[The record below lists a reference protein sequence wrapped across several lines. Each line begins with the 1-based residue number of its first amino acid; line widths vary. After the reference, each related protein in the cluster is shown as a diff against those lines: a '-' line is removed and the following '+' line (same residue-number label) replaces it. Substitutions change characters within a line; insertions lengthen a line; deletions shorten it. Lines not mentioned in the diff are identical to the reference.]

1 MTLPSQPETEKSASA
16 PRQLWRERETSLL
29 IHLWEDHLA
38 DLRRQKRNGGVHEEI
53 ARGLCEARY
62 IWTRAQVQNKIE
74 NLGQTYRSAGRGAPN
89 DTLIITALFFIF
101 LSHSPFHKTFRSWLR
116 RTTGSGAIT
125 WEYFWRIHQFLGSLP
140 ANDPSSAQ
148 ESAIVEEIILRMEHG
163 ETTKTATTTSQME
176 ESLPCDDPD
185 TGSLQPTPPPPAGT
199 PAAASSADT
208 PATLS
213 AATPAALSAATTP
226 AAKPPSRKRERGMS
240 ALAEVHTGL
249 LEEQKLLR
257 QTLQAARN
265 REYDHRERHCSAR
278 EIS

>member
-62 IWTRAQVQNKIE
+62 IRTRAQVQNKIE
-74 NLGQTYRSAGRGAPN
+74 NLGQTY
-89 DTLIITALFFIF
+89 
-101 LSHSPFHKTFRSWLR
+101 RSWLR

-125 WEYFWRIHQFLGSLP
+125 WEYFWSIHQFLGSLP

-199 PAAASSADT
+199 PAATSSADT

-226 AAKPPSRKRERGMS
+226 AAKPPSRKRKKGTS